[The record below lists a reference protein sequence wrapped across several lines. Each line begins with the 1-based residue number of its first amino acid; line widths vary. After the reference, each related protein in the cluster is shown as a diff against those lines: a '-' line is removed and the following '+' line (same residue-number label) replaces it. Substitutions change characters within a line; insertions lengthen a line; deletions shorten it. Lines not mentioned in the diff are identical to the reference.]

1 MNKISLWILCS
12 GLLLTLLAPQ
22 AAMSHENWD
31 ISSVKTEKLKSKKFI
46 SHEKDGYLAMNL
58 NFKAVQPV
66 FKLSDN
72 FSYRPLKNRGEAH
85 ITVISPIEYKQ
96 DLAQYIKITE
106 INEIAKKSDLQNADI
121 KQICLGRGRLKKDDQ
136 LMDTYF
142 IVVESEK
149 IMNIRSQIEKLYKE
163 RGGTHFDAKAYNPH
177 ITIGFTD
184 RDLHFEDG
192 IIKDKKSCMEE
203 LHISSLNASYKPL
216 KTIPNT
222 HQLDQQGKGEII
234 RGNAPLNYKNLN
246 LMKKM
251 GITDVIIFKN
261 DKAGEVASEL
271 NGLHDIGYNTETA
284 KHVDFD
290 WKDNNEFQRGCLK
303 YINTIQDLREKM
315 NNNHKVYL
323 HCTTGEDRTGVV
335 SGLYQAIYSPKMSV
349 ADIFQKQMCDRG
361 YEAGDKTKSPDVVEK
376 IRAGLTVNFTKMIYL
391 VKQKQEKSQTID
403 ASLCDTDPQAE
414 KGSQD
419 FIKGQKFVCSSA
431 TVH

>member
-1 MNKISLWILCS
+1 MNKISLWILCAS
-12 GLLLTLLAPQ
+12 LFISTIISHS
-22 AAMSHENWD
+22 AMAHENWD
-31 ISSVKTEKLKSKKFI
+31 LSSLKIEKLKSKKFI

-58 NFKAVQPV
+58 NFKTVQPV
-66 FKLSDN
+66 FKLSDD

-106 INEIAKKSDLQNADI
+106 INEISKKSDLQNADI
-121 KQICLGRGRLKKDDQ
+121 KPICLGRGRLKTDEKM
-136 LMDTYF
+136 MDTYF

-149 IMNIRSQIEKLYKE
+149 LMNIRSQIEKLYKE
-163 RGGTHFDAKAYNPH
+163 RGGSHFDAKAFYPH
-177 ITIGFTD
+177 ITVGFTD

-192 IIKDKKSCMEE
+192 ITKDKKSCMEE

-216 KTIPNT
+216 KNIPNA
-222 HQLDQQGKGEII
+222 HLLDQQGKGEII

-246 LMKKM
+246 LMKKN

-271 NGLHDIGYNTETA
+271 NGLHDIGYNSETA

-290 WKDNNEFQRGCLK
+290 WKDNNEFQRGCVK
-303 YINTIQDLREKM
+303 YMNTIQVMHEKM
-315 NNNHKVYL
+315 NANHKVYL

-335 SGLYQAIYSPKMSV
+335 AGLYQAIYNPKLSV
-349 ADIFQKQMCDRG
+349 ADIFKNQMCERG

-376 IRAGLTVNFTKMIYL
+376 IRAGLTVNFSKMMYL
-391 VKQKQEKSQTID
+391 VKQRQEKSQTID

-414 KGSQD
+414 KGYQD
-419 FIKGQKFVCSSA
+419 FIKEQKFICSSA
-431 TVH
+431 VH